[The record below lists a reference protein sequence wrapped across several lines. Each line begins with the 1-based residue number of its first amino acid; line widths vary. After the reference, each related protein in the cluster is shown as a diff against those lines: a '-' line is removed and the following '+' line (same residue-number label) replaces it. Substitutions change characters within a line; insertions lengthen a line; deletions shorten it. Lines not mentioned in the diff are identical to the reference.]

1 MDTGLQACPGGGT
14 ITSAWFGIVL
24 TNETSL
30 IYETLHGWNR
40 GAFFILFRYLHIG
53 RTLKLRYGPI

>member
-24 TNETSL
+24 TNETSP

-40 GAFFILFRYLHIG
+40 GAFFILFRLNVLPFI
-53 RTLKLRYGPI
+53 